1 MGVWIKTNSAAI
13 PTYGKH
19 GVEFMLLLEY
29 NKYYGHY
36 CSRVSEIVQAIWD
49 SVHECFFEANTA
61 QQIADDD
68 IVEWYKEDEDE
79 RT

>member
-1 MGVWIKTNSAAI
+1 MGVWIKTNSTAI

-19 GVEFMLLLEY
+19 GVEFTLLLKY

-36 CSRVSEIVQAIWD
+36 CSRVSEVVHAVWD
-49 SVHECFFEANTA
+49 SVFECFFESNTA

-68 IVEWYKEDEDE
+68 IVEWYKEDEDD

>member
-13 PTYGKH
+13 PTYGKY
-19 GVEFMLLLEY
+19 GVEFTLLLEY
-29 NKYYGHY
+29 NKYYGY
-36 CSRVSEIVQAIWD
+36 CCSRVSEVVHAVWD
-49 SVHECFFEANTA
+49 SVFECFFESNTA

-68 IVEWYKEDEDE
+68 IVAWYKEDEDD

>member
-1 MGVWIKTNSAAI
+1 MGVWIKTNSTAI

-19 GVEFMLLLEY
+19 GVEFTLLLKY
-29 NKYYGHY
+29 NKYYGHRNF
-36 CSRVSEIVQAIWD
+36 SDSEVVQAIWD
-49 SVHECFFEANTA
+49 SVYECFFEATTA

-68 IVEWYKEDEDE
+68 IVEWYKEDEDD